1 MKNKLKAQNKADA
14 RWLGDTIG
22 PTSADPLHTA
32 LDALFAAGPEM
43 DSATAAARLVRTSL
57 ANDQAAVWYD
67 QVEIEPIGNVMLAV
81 TDRGLAALDFGVTKD
96 KFISEVRRGLKSIPQ
111 HNPNKLSAIVK
122 QVREYLLGKRTEFD
136 LALDMRLMTDF
147 QRTVLQAT
155 QTVPHGS
162 VATYGEIAKRIGKP
176 KAARAVGQAL
186 GRNPIPL
193 VIPCHRVLASDGSLG
208 GYSGGG
214 GLATK
219 RQLLQLE
226 GALK

>member
-1 MKNKLKAQNKADA
+1 MKNKLNAQNKADA
-14 RWLGDTIG
+14 RWLGDATG
-22 PTSADPLHTA
+22 QPSADSLHTA
-32 LDALFAAGPEM
+32 LDALFAAGPEI
-43 DSATAAARLVRTSL
+43 SSAAAAAALVRTSVTV
-57 ANDQAAVWYD
+57 DQDAVWYD
-67 QVEIEPIGNVMLAV
+67 QVEIDPIGNVLLAA
-81 TDRGLAALDFGVTKD
+81 TNQGLAALDFGVTEE
-96 KFISEVRRGLKSIPQ
+96 KFISRIKGSLKSNPQ
-111 HNPNKLSAIVK
+111 HSPSKLTAIVK
-122 QVREYLLGKRTEFD
+122 QVREYLLGERTEFD

-155 QTVPHGS
+155 QAVPHGS

-226 GALK
+226 GAL

>member
-14 RWLGDTIG
+14 RWLGDDTG
-22 PTSADPLHTA
+22 PTSVDPLHTA
-32 LDALFAAGPEM
+32 LDALFAAGPET
-43 DSATAAARLVRTSL
+43 DSAAAATTLVRASL
-57 ANDQAAVWYD
+57 AKDKAAVWYD

-81 TDRGLAALDFGVTKD
+81 TNQGLAALDFGVTEE
-96 KFISEVRRGLKSIPQ
+96 KFISKVKRGLKSTPQ
-111 HNPNKLSAIVK
+111 HSPGKLSAIVK

-136 LALDMRLMTDF
+136 LTLDMRLMTDF

-155 QTVPHGS
+155 QAVPRGS
-162 VATYGEIAKRIGKP
+162 VATYGEIAKRIGRP

-226 GALK
+226 GAL